1 MEMDTCVHK
10 LVGGKKIKGSK
21 DAPCLGAVYMSRR
34 KMERVPTKFTYF
46 LNNLL
51 LSQDK
56 FLKKKKNV
64 NVPH

>member
-1 MEMDTCVHK
+1 MA
-10 LVGGKKIKGSK
+10 GSK

-34 KMERVPTKFTYF
+34 KTERVPTKFTYF

-56 FLKKKKNV
+56 FLKKKKKV

>member
-1 MEMDTCVHK
+1 MA
-10 LVGGKKIKGSK
+10 GSK